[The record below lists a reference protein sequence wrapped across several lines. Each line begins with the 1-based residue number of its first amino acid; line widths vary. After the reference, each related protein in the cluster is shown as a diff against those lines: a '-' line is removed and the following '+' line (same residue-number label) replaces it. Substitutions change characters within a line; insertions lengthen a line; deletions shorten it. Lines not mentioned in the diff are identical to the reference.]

1 MNSRIPVVTLIFAL
15 AVQVLQA
22 GNDAALMRF
31 TSPIIDLH
39 TLPTGGVRMYS
50 QQLDVYDAVPSS
62 PTWFRKIATVNGAKV
77 RRVSQVLRMNNVVL
91 AVGHILTYD
100 GAASVV
106 LRSTDFGS
114 SFTPVVV
121 GTDTLAITDV
131 CTATPQGQLFFV
143 DRVGR
148 LWMSSDL
155 GTTWIT
161 KRWPSGIT
169 PGAAREV
176 DMIDANTGV
185 CVDGLR
191 GVHFTTDAWT
201 TLITPLV
208 AKRPITRT
216 QPSMINSSNWSR
228 SLVLVQNTLY
238 LTEATDVYR
247 TPSSDLIWE
256 RWDSVAAM
264 AVSAD
269 RKLMALFTIDGTL
282 KVQKVDGSKVRILET
297 NALPP
302 HLLRIVGDTVIAYRP
317 DTGPVIYAGTTRTQL
332 RPLTTDKPIA
342 DPSFQTPNEQW
353 GVLTNTVDAQLIDI
367 VRKDGKGLWH
377 RDTVA
382 RFGPVRSMFTK
393 GTDTVVFNTNRAAV
407 AYVPSSRKLV
417 PYTVNTPLKDFLK
430 HPIVRFRLL
439 CAADELDSTHVRWV
453 EYVAQGNK
461 LVCAELVDS
470 SNFGVKSQ
478 LITNS
483 FTQDEIKQLLQ
494 TINEDGEELPTN
506 DFVQLTPDVLA
517 EYNNIVDTIFST
529 DAYFDPFDMYKA
541 PPAAEDQ
548 ARSCWTLFK
557 NVVDE
562 LPKLTPEVI
571 ADAFRAYRHVPHD
584 GHSRYVIEFQNRS
597 GRLAVFSVDRADE
610 AHPPLML
617 PWRGYCEG
625 QTWQSFTTGLTA
637 LFSKGFPSESIP
649 PMFAQ
654 MSRPAW
660 YLVSIA
666 SYLDAVRYGR
676 RHRWS
681 NRVITPAARFK

>member
-247 TPSSDLIWE
+247 T
-256 RWDSVAAM
+256 
-264 AVSAD
+264 
-269 RKLMALFTIDGTL
+269 
-282 KVQKVDGSKVRILET
+282 
-297 NALPP
+297 
-302 HLLRIVGDTVIAYRP
+302 
-317 DTGPVIYAGTTRTQL
+317 
-332 RPLTTDKPIA
+332 
-342 DPSFQTPNEQW
+342 
-353 GVLTNTVDAQLIDI
+353 
-367 VRKDGKGLWH
+367 
-377 RDTVA
+377 
-382 RFGPVRSMFTK
+382 
-393 GTDTVVFNTNRAAV
+393 
-407 AYVPSSRKLV
+407 
-417 PYTVNTPLKDFLK
+417 
-430 HPIVRFRLL
+430 
-439 CAADELDSTHVRWV
+439 
-453 EYVAQGNK
+453 
-461 LVCAELVDS
+461 
-470 SNFGVKSQ
+470 
-478 LITNS
+478 
-483 FTQDEIKQLLQ
+483 
-494 TINEDGEELPTN
+494 
-506 DFVQLTPDVLA
+506 
-517 EYNNIVDTIFST
+517 
-529 DAYFDPFDMYKA
+529 
-541 PPAAEDQ
+541 
-548 ARSCWTLFK
+548 
-557 NVVDE
+557 
-562 LPKLTPEVI
+562 
-571 ADAFRAYRHVPHD
+571 
-584 GHSRYVIEFQNRS
+584 
-597 GRLAVFSVDRADE
+597 
-610 AHPPLML
+610 
-617 PWRGYCEG
+617 
-625 QTWQSFTTGLTA
+625 
-637 LFSKGFPSESIP
+637 
-649 PMFAQ
+649 
-654 MSRPAW
+654 
-660 YLVSIA
+660 
-666 SYLDAVRYGR
+666 
-676 RHRWS
+676 
-681 NRVITPAARFK
+681 